1 MNYTWENT
9 ATVIGGGSWGT
20 ALANILGSHGYRTL
34 LWMRSPDRVEEVNS
48 KRTNSRYLGDFEI
61 HENVEATLDL
71 QHASRFSEVL
81 IIAIPSKAFR
91 QVSYELGNH
100 VTGEQILVSATK
112 GLEGESLR
120 RMSEVLLEETC
131 AKKVG
136 ALSGPNL
143 AREILAGQPTATVI
157 ASPFQEVIETVEK
170 RLAGPKF
177 RLYGNFDLVG
187 VEFAGALKNIYAI
200 AAGVSA
206 GLGFGANT
214 LATLLTRGL
223 AEMSRFGQRYGAQR
237 ITFQGL
243 AGVGDLAATCGSTL
257 SRNHTV
263 GRRLAAGESLE
274 AVIDSLGMVAEGVP
288 TTRLIHAHALKESI
302 DMPIAEAVH
311 RLLFEGA
318 SPQEAIGQ
326 LMARASRYEDLDA
339 PIRTRGT
346 DDSSL
351 KAQSPTPQKS
361 S

>member
-1 MNYTWENT
+1 MKTAWEHS

-20 ALANILGSHGYRTL
+20 ALANILASHGYQTL
-34 LWMRSPDRVEEVNS
+34 LWMRNPEGVEEVNS
-48 KRTNSRYLGDFEI
+48 QRTNRRYLGDLQI

-71 QHASRFSEVL
+71 ERAARFSEVL

-91 QVSYELGNH
+91 SVSFELGNY
-100 VTGEQILVSATK
+100 VTGEQMLISATK

-143 AREILAGQPTATVI
+143 AREILAGQPAATVI

-187 VEFAGALKNIYAI
+187 VEYAGALKNIYAI

-223 AEMSRFGQRYGAQR
+223 AEMSRFGQRYGAER

-263 GRRLAAGESLE
+263 GRRLAAGESLD
-274 AVIDSLGMVAEGVP
+274 AIIDSLGMVAEGVP
-288 TTRLIHAHALKESI
+288 TTKLIHAHAVRESI

-311 RLLFEGA
+311 GLLFEGS
-318 SPQEAIGQ
+318 SPQEALGQ

-339 PIRTRGT
+339 PIRKGYAEDIAGKTKS
-346 DDSSL
+346 D
-351 KAQSPTPQKS
+351 PTQKT
-361 S
+361 